1 MSWTRMNDDWK
12 AQAKEWRIRK
22 TETAIIIEASRRRK
36 IVKVTIWWE
45 IERTNEERKRK
56 VIRTNES
63 WAEQIILKASDS
75 SLGQHIWHF

>member
-1 MSWTRMNDDWK
+1 MNDEWK

-36 IVKVTIWWE
+36 IVKVAIWWE

-63 WAEQIILKASDS
+63 WVKQIILKASDS